1 MVTQAAEMAKL
12 QCMVTAM
19 VAGTAGTPLPSSGG
33 GGGSGLNLGATG
45 HLRKLASPGVVPTAT
60 PSLSLGDKD
69 AGWGASFTL
78 PKADRHLPFYFD
90 EAALHRIYPLISNGD
105 PVSIAP
111 VPTPTPTPNP
121 VDVLNATLVARLA
134 VQEAQMVTQAAEMAK
149 LQSMVAAMVAGTPG
163 GGGSGLNLGATG
175 HLRNLASP
183 GVVPT
188 VTPSGVV
195 PTDHT
200 LAFIQMM
207 SQMNSTMA
215 LALAGKAQAAP
226 VIIVPPAQSETRR
239 QDLNSIQAIKPIFD
253 EAHFEA
259 AWQPM
264 DFAAG
269 GEPASYNMDHARAA
283 MRAALNKRL
292 NQRGREYTKDF
303 LRGTA
308 LFHWDMGAEGV
319 TLEQFL
325 PTKGKIVTWADFTAA
340 WITMQRAYEDFA
352 GPTLAMALV
361 RFQSD
366 LVELNATL
374 RVEALLAAQSAKRS
388 SRMRRER
395 RRSRRHPSLQSLQ
408 NPHLR
413 GRSHVSS
420 GSRALLPV
428 TASPARSK

>member
-1 MVTQAAEMAKL
+1 MSAPPSKFPTIGAKIKPRL
-12 QCMVTAM
+12 SNIELITEKVLVEC
-19 VAGTAGTPLPSSGG
+19 
-33 GGGSGLNLGATG
+33 ATG
-45 HLRKLASPGVVPTAT
+45 GDFHGTEDSERLFEVCSSLLADRQVILEAEVGDPAKTFPFFLVIHKSIAEIDFSSAKSVLACLLDQRTYLIWACESKLSSAGGCRAT
-60 PSLSLGDKD
+60 LSLGDKD
-69 AGWGASFTL
+69 AGWGATFTL

-105 PVSIAP
+105 PVPTAP

-149 LQSMVAAMVAGTPG
+149 LQSMVAAMVAGTAG

-239 QDLNSIQAIKPIFD
+239 QDLNSIQAFKPSSQY
-253 EAHFEA
+253 
-259 AWQPM
+259 WT
-264 DFAAG
+264 
-269 GEPASYNMDHARAA
+269 
-283 MRAALNKRL
+283 RL
-292 NQRGREYTKDF
+292 PLWRLGNLWTSRPVGSQ
-303 LRGTA
+303 LRIT
-308 LFHWDMGAEGV
+308 
-319 TLEQFL
+319 
-325 PTKGKIVTWADFTAA
+325 
-340 WITMQRAYEDFA
+340 WIT
-352 GPTLAMALV
+352 
-361 RFQSD
+361 
-366 LVELNATL
+366 
-374 RVEALLAAQSAKRS
+374 
-388 SRMRRER
+388 
-395 RRSRRHPSLQSLQ
+395 
-408 NPHLR
+408 
-413 GRSHVSS
+413 
-420 GSRALLPV
+420 
-428 TASPARSK
+428 PARRCVRL